1 MRVDPKALVRRLDPA
16 CTQALEEAVASAA
29 SGRFYEIVVEH
40 VLLALLEP
48 ADGEAAAVLTEVR
61 RDRRRATTTLQNV
74 LQRMRTGNAGRPVF
88 SEGVFQL
95 FEEAWLVASVE
106 HGRQLLRPADVL
118 LEFATRGNRYTA
130 ETIPELTGIP
140 LDELRRIVASYSEQQ
155 PAAPTA
161 TQGAAPG
168 AAGAPGAAPGA
179 AAAGGG
185 REMLARF
192 TVSYTDRAKAGKI
205 DPIFGRDAEIRQMI
219 DILARRRKN
228 NPILVGEPGV
238 GKTALVEGLAR
249 AIVAG
254 DVPSGLRDVELL
266 GLDLGLLMAGAGVR
280 GELENRLKKVIA
292 EVKSSATPNILF
304 IDEAHTIMGASGDSA
319 ELPNLLKPEL
329 ARGELRT
336 LAATTWSE
344 YKKYFEKDA
353 ALARR
358 FQLVKVGEPDQ
369 ETAILMLRGL
379 RDMYS
384 KAHGVVI
391 RDEAVVAAVELSE
404 RYISGRQLPDKAI
417 DLIDTASARVKIEQD
432 APP

>member
-16 CTQALEEAVASAA
+16 CTQALESAVASAA

-48 ADGEAAAVLTEVR
+48 ADGEAATVLAEVR
-61 RDRRRATTTLQNV
+61 RDPGAPPPPYRTSSAHAHRQRRTA
-74 LQRMRTGNAGRPVF
+74 VF

-106 HGRQLLRPADVL
+106 HGRQHLRPADVL

-140 LDELRRIVASYSEQQ
+140 IDELRRVVASFSEPQPSA
-155 PAAPTA
+155 PAAP
-161 TQGAAPG
+161 QSP
-168 AAGAPGAAPGA
+168 AAGAPGTAAP
-179 AAAGGG
+179 GG
-185 REMLARF
+185 REMLGRF
-192 TVSYTDRAKAGKI
+192 TISYTDRARAGKI
-205 DPIFGRDAEIRQMI
+205 DPVFGRDAEVRQMI

-292 EVKSSATPNILF
+292 EVKASATPIILF
-304 IDEAHTIMGASGDSA
+304 IDEAHTLMGASGDNA

-336 LAATTWSE
+336 LAATTWTE
-344 YKKYFEKDA
+344 YKKYFEKDPPSRA
-353 ALARR
+353 ASSWSR
-358 FQLVKVGEPDQ
+358 
-369 ETAILMLRGL
+369 
-379 RDMYS
+379 S
-384 KAHGVVI
+384 
-391 RDEAVVAAVELSE
+391 
-404 RYISGRQLPDKAI
+404 
-417 DLIDTASARVKIEQD
+417 ASPTRT
-432 APP
+432 PRS